1 MWIVQDR
8 SWGISRLRPRIDDP
22 SWATSWRPINT
33 LDPGETNPK
42 STRRTN
48 LVGGFNPSEKY
59 EFVSW
64 DYSSQHMEKWKMFQ
78 TTNQKQVFACFCW
91 LLHIGTYSNH
101 PNLYPFVV
109 KKEETHIDLATIQ
122 VSAWLTQFSGTVRT
136 KRWSPRNHQKQSW
149 FSQGSW
155 LVSGD
160 LFMPLSQTS
169 RHGFS
174 FIFQA
179 GEWSANIHY
188 VYVHMCVYIYI
199 YVYYCILYTQ
209 PSCFHT
215 DKFQA
220 KTLKKHMP
228 FHLPIGH
235 DEQQM
240 AAAECRCGSWVTW
253 VLSVIDQWHYSL
265 HETMYMCKY
274 D

>member
-188 VYVHMCVYIYI
+188 VYVHMCIYI
-199 YVYYCILYTQ
+199 CILLYTVYTTQ
-209 PSCFHT
+209 LFSHWQIPS
-215 DKFQA
+215 KNIK
-220 KTLKKHMP
+220 KTHAIPPANRPWRAANGSCRVSLWELSDLGA
-228 FHLPIGH
+228 FG
-235 DEQQM
+235 DWSM
-240 AAAECRCGSWVTW
+240 A
-253 VLSVIDQWHYSL
+253 L
-265 HETMYMCKY
+265 
-274 D
+274 